1 MTDVLPI
8 PPAPIK
14 AIGMRR
20 CAKSMIFS
28 INSLRPKK
36 ILGGGGGSSP
46 GALFM
51 LDLSVV
57 EIADLL

>member
-8 PPAPIK
+8 PPAPIR
-14 AIGMRR
+14 AIGVRR

-28 INSLRPKK
+28 IKSSRPK
-36 ILGGGGGSSP
+36 IFGGGGGSSP
-46 GALFM
+46 GALDV
-51 LDLSVV
+51 LGLSVV